1 MIALARSLHRNRRLL
16 GDFVVR
22 DLRGRYI
29 GSSMGFFWSVVYPFL
44 NLFIYMFVF
53 SLVLK
58 VRFDDSVSPK
68 QVALWM
74 LAGIT
79 VWAAFAETIS
89 RSTNTLVE
97 NQNLIQK
104 VVFPSEILP
113 SFLCLSS
120 LINMCI
126 GLPIVIAGV
135 TVFQVF
141 PDLLGTPE
149 VLPPLANP
157 AKETS
162 MAPLGL
168 GWSLVLLPLLMALQA
183 VFTVGLGYF
192 LAALNLFLRDVYHLM
207 GVFVTVWM
215 FATPIFYPPQKV
227 VIEGYGWMLAINP
240 MYWLITSYREI
251 LIFGRWPD
259 WMLLGQFAVIAFAV
273 LYLGSRFFLA
283 QKPQFPDLL

>member
-1 MIALARSLHRNRRLL
+1 MLALARSLKRNRRLL

-53 SLVLK
+53 SVVLK
-58 VRFDDSVSPK
+58 VRFADEVNK
-68 QVALWM
+68 GQVALWM

-113 SFLCLSS
+113 SYLCVSS

-126 GLPIVIAGV
+126 GLPIVILGV
-135 TVFQVF
+135 LVFQAF
-141 PDLLGTPE
+141 PDLLGPPVKMPVLTTPSG
-149 VLPPLANP
+149 PTAMP
-157 AKETS
+157 
-162 MAPLGL
+162 PLGL
-168 GWSLVLLPLLMALQA
+168 GWSLIALPILFALQA
-183 VFTVGLGYF
+183 MFTVGLGYF
-192 LAALNLFLRDVYHLM
+192 LSALNLFLRDVYHLM

-215 FATPIFYPPQKV
+215 FATPIFYPPEKV
-227 VIEGYGWMLAINP
+227 ISEGYGWILVVNP
-240 MYWLITSYREI
+240 MHWLITSYRQI
-251 LIFGRWPD
+251 LIFGLWPD
-259 WMLLGQFAVIAFAV
+259 WLLLLRFGVVAVMV
-273 LYLGSRFFLA
+273 LFLGSRFFLA

>member
-1 MIALARSLHRNRRLL
+1 MLALARSLSRNRRLL

-53 SLVLK
+53 GLVLK
-58 VRFDDSVSPK
+58 VRFSDEVNK
-68 QVALWM
+68 GQVALWM

-79 VWAAFAETIS
+79 VWAAFGETIS

-113 SFLCLSS
+113 SFLCISS

-126 GLPIVIAGV
+126 GLPIVILGV
-135 TVFQVF
+135 LVFVNF
-141 PDLLGTPE
+141 PNLLGDP
-149 VLPPLANP
+149 LPLAPLTDP
-157 AKETS
+157 AKEMS
-162 MAPLGL
+162 MPPLGL
-168 GWSLVLLPLLMALQA
+168 GWSLLALPLLMALQA
-183 VFTVGLGYF
+183 IFTVGIGYF

-227 VIEGYGWMLAINP
+227 VMEGYGWILAVNP
-240 MYWLITSYREI
+240 MHWLISCYREV
-251 LIFGRWPD
+251 LIFGAWPD
-259 WMLLGQFAVIAFAV
+259 WLLLAKFAAIGVV
-273 LYLGSRFFLA
+273 LLFLGSRFFLW

>member
-1 MIALARSLHRNRRLL
+1 MLELARSLKQNRRLL

-44 NLFIYMFVF
+44 NLIIYMFVF
-53 SLVLK
+53 SVVLQ
-58 VRFDDSVSPK
+58 VRFADEVNRQ

-113 SFLCLSS
+113 AFLCVSS

-126 GLPIVIAGV
+126 GLPIVILGV
-135 TVFQVF
+135 LVFQAF
-141 PDLLGTPE
+141 PDLLEATQVMP
-149 VLPPLANP
+149 VLDHPVGPSEMPPLQ
-157 AKETS
+157 
-162 MAPLGL
+162 L
-168 GWSLVLLPLLMALQA
+168 GWSLVALPLLFALQA
-183 VFTVGLGYF
+183 LFMVGLGYF
-192 LAALNLFLRDVYHLM
+192 LATLNLFLRDVYHLM

-215 FATPIFYPPQKV
+215 FATPIFYPPQM
-227 VIEGYGWMLAINP
+227 VIDKGYGWMLAWNP
-240 MYWLITSYREI
+240 MHWLITSYREI
-251 LIFGRWPD
+251 LIFGHWPD
-259 WMLLGQFAVIAFAV
+259 WLLLGRFGLIAV
-273 LYLGSRFFLA
+273 LVMFLGSRFFLS

>member
-1 MIALARSLHRNRRLL
+1 VLALARSLHKHRRLL

-22 DLRGRYI
+22 DLRGRYV
-29 GSSMGFFWSVVYPFL
+29 GSSMGFFWSVVFPFL

-53 SLVLK
+53 SLVLR
-58 VRFDDSVSPK
+58 VRFDDYSSPK

-113 SFLCLSS
+113 PFLCVSS

-126 GLPIVIAGV
+126 GLPIVIVGV
-135 TVFQVF
+135 LVFRLF
-141 PDLLGTPE
+141 PDLLGAPE
-149 VLPPLANP
+149 ALPPLTDPSKQAQMP
-157 AKETS
+157 
-162 MAPLGL
+162 PLGL
-168 GWSLVLLPLLMALQA
+168 GWSLVALPLLMALQS

-192 LAALNLFLRDVYHLM
+192 LATLNLFLRDTYHLM

-227 VIEGYGWMLAINP
+227 VIEGYEWLLLINP
-240 MYWLITSYREI
+240 MHWLIAAYRQI
-251 LIFGRWPD
+251 LVFGQWPD
-259 WMLLGQFAVIAFAV
+259 WLALGQFAVVALV
-273 LYLGSRFFLA
+273 LLFLGSRFFLA

>member
-1 MIALARSLHRNRRLL
+1 MLELARSLKKNRRLL

-53 SLVLK
+53 SLILK
-58 VRFDDSVSPK
+58 VRFTDNVSPQ

-113 SFLCLSS
+113 SFLCVSS

-135 TVFQVF
+135 LLFRAF
-141 PDLLGTPE
+141 PDLFGAAAPLPALDHPRGVGE
-149 VLPPLANP
+149 MPPLD
-157 AKETS
+157 
-162 MAPLGL
+162 L
-168 GWSLVLLPLLMALQA
+168 GWSLITLPLLMALQA
-183 VFTVGLGYF
+183 IFTVGLGYF
-192 LAALNLFLRDVYHLM
+192 LATLNLFLRDVYHLM

-215 FATPIFYPPQKV
+215 FATPIFYPPERV
-227 VIEGYGWMLAINP
+227 VSEGYGWILMLNP
-240 MYWLITSYREI
+240 MHWLITCYREV
-251 LIFGRWPD
+251 LIFGLWPD
-259 WMLLGQFAVIAFAV
+259 WILLARFGAIALV
-273 LYLGSRFFLA
+273 MLYLGSRFFLS

>member
-1 MIALARSLHRNRRLL
+1 MFELVRSLRKNRRLL

-58 VRFDDSVSPK
+58 VRFSDNVSPQ
-68 QVALWM
+68 QVSLWM

-104 VVFPSEILP
+104 VIFPSEILP
-113 SFLCLSS
+113 PSLCISS

-135 TVFQVF
+135 LLFRAF
-141 PDLLGTPE
+141 PGMFGAVAPLPE
-149 VLPPLANP
+149 LVNPRGVGEMPPLN
-157 AKETS
+157 
-162 MAPLGL
+162 L
-168 GWSLVLLPLLMALQA
+168 GWSLLALPLLMALQA

-192 LAALNLFLRDVYHLM
+192 LATLNLFLRDVYHLM
-207 GVFVTVWM
+207 GVFITIWM
-215 FATPIFYPPQKV
+215 FATPIFYPPEKV
-227 VIEGYGWMLAINP
+227 VSEGFGLLLTLNP
-240 MYWLITSYREI
+240 MHWLITSYREI
-251 LIFGRWPD
+251 LIFGHWPD
-259 WMLLGQFAVIAFAV
+259 WLLLGRFGVVAFVV
-273 LYLGSRFFLA
+273 LMLGSRFFLS

>member
-1 MIALARSLHRNRRLL
+1 VLELARSLRKNRRLL

-22 DLRGRYI
+22 DLRGRYV
-29 GSSMGFFWSVVYPFL
+29 GSSMGFFWSVVFPFL

-53 SLVLK
+53 SLVLR
-58 VRFDDSVSPK
+58 VRFDDASSPK

-79 VWAAFAETIS
+79 VWAAFAETVS

-113 SFLCLSS
+113 PFLCVSS

-126 GLPIVIAGV
+126 GLPIVIVGV
-135 TVFQVF
+135 LLFTLF
-141 PDLLGTPE
+141 PGLLGAAEPL
-149 VLPPLANP
+149 VPLADP
-157 AKETS
+157 SKQP
-162 MAPLGL
+162 MMPPLGL
-168 GWSLVLLPLLMALQA
+168 GWSLLALPVLMALQA
-183 VFTVGLGYF
+183 VFTVGLGYL
-192 LAALNLFLRDVYHLM
+192 LATLNLFVRDVYHLM

-227 VIEGYGWMLAINP
+227 VIEGYGWLLAYNP
-240 MYWLITSYREI
+240 MHWLISSYREI
-251 LIFGRWPD
+251 LIFGAWPD
-259 WMLLGQFAVIAFAV
+259 WWLVARFAAV
-273 LYLGSRFFLA
+273 ALVALFLGSRFFLS

>member
-1 MIALARSLHRNRRLL
+1 VIALAKSLSRNRRLL

-22 DLRGRYI
+22 DLRGRYV
-29 GSSMGFFWSVVYPFL
+29 GSSMGFFWSVVFPFL
-44 NLFIYMFVF
+44 NLIIYMFVF
-53 SLVLK
+53 NLVLK
-58 VRFDDSVSPK
+58 VRFADHDSPK
-68 QVALWM
+68 QVALYM

-104 VVFPSEILP
+104 VIFPSEILP
-113 SFLCLSS
+113 PFLCVSS

-126 GLPIVIAGV
+126 GLPIVILGV
-135 TVFQVF
+135 ILFQLF
-141 PDLLGTPE
+141 PDLLGAPE
-149 VLPPLANP
+149 ALVPLANP
-157 AKETS
+157 AKETT
-162 MAPLGL
+162 MPPMGL
-168 GWSLVLLPLLMALQA
+168 GWSMLALPLLMALQA
-183 VFTVGLGYF
+183 LFTVGLGYF
-192 LAALNLFLRDVYHLM
+192 LATLNLFLRDVYHLM

-227 VIEGYGWMLAINP
+227 IMEGYGWLLKINP

-251 LIFGRWPD
+251 LIFGKWPD
-259 WMLLGQFAVIAFAV
+259 WLLLGQFALVAV
-273 LYLGSRFFLA
+273 VVLFLGSRFFLA

>member
-1 MIALARSLHRNRRLL
+1 MLELARSLRKNRRLL
-16 GDFVVR
+16 GDFIVR
-22 DLRGRYI
+22 DLRGRYV
-29 GSSMGFFWSVVYPFL
+29 GSSMGFFWSVVFPFL
-44 NLFIYMFVF
+44 NLVIYMFVF
-53 SLVLK
+53 SLVLRT
-58 VRFDDSVSPK
+58 RFDDSSSPK

-113 SFLCLSS
+113 PFLCVSS

-126 GLPIVIAGV
+126 GLPIVILGV
-135 TVFQVF
+135 LLFMFF
-141 PDLLGTPE
+141 PDFLGAAE
-149 VLPPLANP
+149 ALPPLADP
-157 AKETS
+157 SKQPT
-162 MAPLGL
+162 MPPLGL
-168 GWSLVLLPLLMALQA
+168 SWSLVALPVLMALQA

-192 LAALNLFLRDVYHLM
+192 FATLNLFLRDVYHLM

-227 VIEGYGWMLAINP
+227 VIEGYGWLLTYNP
-240 MYWLITSYREI
+240 MHWLISCYRDI
-251 LIFGRWPD
+251 LVFGRWPD
-259 WMLLGQFAVIAFAV
+259 GLLLLQFGAVAV
-273 LYLGSRFFLA
+273 LALFAGSRFFLS
-283 QKPQFPDLL
+283 QKPNFPDLL